1 MSTLIE
7 NLRAEIV
14 RLEAKH
20 GSDNKFV
27 KDLKEQLRASE
38 ATSGMTAQEVFRMQ
52 AFDFSPK
59 LWPQPTSAQEMQDE
73 AISNRGKP
81 GKPPERKLPNPP
93 KRDDFQTQVEYE
105 EALGG
110 WQSRVGR
117 IKGIAGVKS

>member
-7 NLRAEIV
+7 DLKAEIT

-20 GSDNKFV
+20 GSDDPYV
-27 KDLKEQLRASE
+27 KRLKEQLRASD
-38 ATSGMTAQEVFRMQ
+38 ATSGKTAQEVFRMQ

-59 LWPQPTSAQEMQDE
+59 VPEPPMREQFLTQEEFD
-73 AISNRGKP
+73 
-81 GKPPERKLPNPP
+81 
-93 KRDDFQTQVEYE
+93 

-117 IKGIAGVKS
+117 IKGLAGVKRASSS

>member
-1 MSTLIE
+1 MSTLVE
-7 NLRAEIV
+7 DLKAEIV

-38 ATSGMTAQEVFRMQ
+38 ATSGKTAQEVFRMQ
-52 AFDFSPK
+52 SFDFTPK
-59 LWPQPTSAQEMQDE
+59 LPAAPTREQFSTQDE
-73 AISNRGKP
+73 F
-81 GKPPERKLPNPP
+81 
-93 KRDDFQTQVEYE
+93 D

-117 IKGIAGVKS
+117 IRGLTGTKRSSAS

>member
-1 MSTLIE
+1 MLPDRTTLE
-7 NLRAEIV
+7 SRLRGRGGDSPEEIA

-38 ATSGMTAQEVFRMQ
+38 ATSGKTAQEVFRMQ
-52 AFDFSPK
+52 AFDFTPK
-59 LWPQPTSAQEMQDE
+59 LPAVPTREQFSTQDE
-73 AISNRGKP
+73 FN
-81 GKPPERKLPNPP
+81 
-93 KRDDFQTQVEYE
+93 

-117 IKGIAGVKS
+117 NKGLAGVKKASSS